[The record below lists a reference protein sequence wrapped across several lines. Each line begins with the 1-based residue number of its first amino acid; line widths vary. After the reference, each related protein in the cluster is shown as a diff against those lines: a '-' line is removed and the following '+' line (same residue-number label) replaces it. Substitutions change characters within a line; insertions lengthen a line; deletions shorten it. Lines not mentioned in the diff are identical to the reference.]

1 MPFCSRRQ
9 QILQRMD
16 GYVQLPMHGSHITRQ
31 QAISFTGC
39 KMPPTDCRLCGTDT
53 HRLRSLLLT
62 VKVSPNSQQQPS
74 FEALPPCCCWFSLH
88 PPALDPGPW
97 PLSPLRLIPHTR
109 RTEPAAAGQNLGLN
123 QPPQSPLPTHSHLQQ
138 PQARQSDN
146 LASHPIRLSPA
157 AGWQQQHKKKNKEK
171 NHSHSYSQSKHLAYA
186 RNADRRTSH
195 VTCHPALPPPQQ
207 GVPCHVS
214 THLFHVP
221 MDARTQKE
229 RA

>member
-1 MPFCSRRQ
+1 
-9 QILQRMD
+9 
-16 GYVQLPMHGSHITRQ
+16 MHGSHITRQ

-157 AGWQQQHKKKNKEK
+157 AGWQQQHKKQNKK
-171 NHSHSYSQSKHLAYA
+171 KKPLTFTFAKQAPRICQKCRQTHIPCDLSSRPSSP
-186 RNADRRTSH
+186 
-195 VTCHPALPPPQQ
+195 PAGCAMSCQHAP
-207 GVPCHVS
+207 VPCSHGR
-214 THLFHVP
+214 THAKRESLREAVRP
-221 MDARTQKE
+221 LGLVLGTVLL
-229 RA
+229 